1 MAEYEERERQKFNNL
16 GNQLGGIVTALSA
29 ADAAT
34 KAAALERQV
43 TILGM
48 DNIQASAKTSI
59 LGNDTPLSVNYDAPA
74 AIVSDMRA
82 LVVQEA
88 SIETTMN
95 VTASTEETSSL
106 KSETTVGGEAS
117 FGFGMF
123 KATATFNAS
132 VGVDKS
138 QRRKSDYTS
147 TLAISI
153 KMGQSEAPE
162 GVLRIIDSMNEVV
175 KAATEINTALMLRE
189 QPPALSGDAAP
200 APA

>member
-82 LVVQEA
+82 CG
-88 SIETTMN
+88 TR
-95 VTASTEETSSL
+95 
-106 KSETTVGGEAS
+106 
-117 FGFGMF
+117 
-123 KATATFNAS
+123 
-132 VGVDKS
+132 S
-138 QRRKSDYTS
+138 QH
-147 TLAISI
+147 
-153 KMGQSEAPE
+153 
-162 GVLRIIDSMNEVV
+162 
-175 KAATEINTALMLRE
+175 
-189 QPPALSGDAAP
+189 
-200 APA
+200 